1 MLSHSYR
8 WSFSGVLIVG
18 LLVGCQDM
26 TLPTGL
32 DGNPGPTEADLA
44 LAQAEPGDE
53 LASQA
58 ELYAQRVA
66 ELAEKDQP
74 QPQPQAQQAQQMQQI
89 LWRDVGGQ
97 TQANT
102 ELVTTEPTVADT
114 QPLDE
119 TPPVVNAMEAMST
132 EPGESQTAQPTP
144 VAAPPDTGTIR
155 AQPSTAQA
163 YTDMLEAVRYSDD
176 SNLSKA
182 VAAATLAPI
191 GPHGELD
198 WSLLSKLSPD
208 DQQRIK
214 NYHRAVS
221 MMHAQL
227 LSGDA
232 ELDREAVAGRLEELY
247 GSQPVTIRNI
257 RLCEKVMGYG
267 VYDAF
272 PDNTFVA
279 GREQKLIV
287 YVELDNFE
295 PLQNQAGGDYEV
307 RLRQELELYE
317 SNGFEVWSHEPVII
331 SDVSKNKRRDFFV
344 VQLVTLPAQLRMGQ
358 YHMKVR
364 VYDENGGTRDEAS
377 LEIRLVAD
385 GALVKEDAR

>member
-1 MLSHSYR
+1 MRSQSYR
-8 WSFSGVLIVG
+8 WWCLSTLALG
-18 LLVGCQDM
+18 LVYGCQELA
-26 TLPTGL
+26 LPTGL
-32 DGNPGPTEADLA
+32 DGTAQSSDTQQADA
-44 LAQAEPGDE
+44 PSDPDAE

-58 ELYAQRVA
+58 ERYAQRVA
-66 ELAEKDQP
+66 QLDRANEP
-74 QPQPQAQQAQQMQQI
+74 PVQMQQI

-102 ELVTTEPTVADT
+102 EFVTTEPQVTEIE
-114 QPLDE
+114 Q
-119 TPPVVNAMEAMST
+119 TPAPAVNSMQAMST
-132 EPGESQTAQPTP
+132 APDAASAVQPN
-144 VAAPPDTGTIR
+144 
-155 AQPSTAQA
+155 
-163 YTDMLEAVRYSDD
+163 EAVVTASETETKPAQSRAKAYNQLLDAVRHSDD

-198 WSLLSKLSPD
+198 WSMLNTLSPE

-214 NYHRAVS
+214 NYHRAVTTL
-221 MMHAQL
+221 HAQL
-227 LSGDA
+227 LSGEGD
-232 ELDREAVAGRLEELY
+232 LDREAIVVRLEELY
-247 GSQPVTIRNI
+247 GSQPVAIRNI

-272 PDNTFVA
+272 QDNTFVA

-287 YVELDNFE
+287 YVELDNFV
-295 PLQNQAGGDYEV
+295 PLQNQEGGGYEV

-317 SNGFEVWSHEPVII
+317 SNGFEVWSHEPVVIA
-331 SDVSKNKRRDFFV
+331 DVSQNKRRDFFV

-358 YHMKVR
+358 YHLKIR

-377 LEIRLVAD
+377 LAIRLVAD
-385 GALVKEDAR
+385 GALVKEDLR